1 MNFNEHSELVGQHA
15 LFSPSQSS
23 WLRYDKKKIT
33 ERILSE
39 YRAPLGTEI
48 HEFSAIQ
55 IKLKNKISNIK
66 NLKQSIGT
74 YILSK
79 YELLE
84 LSIDFAEKLIDM
96 MGYISNDVYET
107 IKAYI
112 NDAIGFRMTP
122 EQVLFYTED
131 IFGTTDAISFRDNFL
146 RIHDLKTGIT
156 PAHMEQLMVYAG
168 IFCLE
173 YNVKPP
179 SIETELRLY
188 QAGDVLIHNPDPEEM
203 VDLIEQI
210 TKIGAIT
217 RKIRGRAK

>member
-1 MNFNEHSELVGQHA
+1 MIFNEHSELRGQHA
-15 LFSPSQSS
+15 LFSPSQSA

-48 HEFSAIQ
+48 HEFAAIQ
-55 IKLKNKISNIK
+55 IKLKNKCTNIK
-66 NLKQSIGT
+66 NLKQNIAT

-84 LSIDFAEKLIDM
+84 LSSEFSAKLIEM
-96 MGYISNDVYET
+96 MQFITNDVYET
-107 IKAYI
+107 VKAYI

-122 EQVLFYTED
+122 EQVLYYTDD
-131 IFGTTDAISFRDNFL
+131 IFGTTDAIAFRDNVL

-173 YNVKPP
+173 YNLKPDA
-179 SIETELRLY
+179 INMELRLY
-188 QAGDVLIHNPDPEEM
+188 QSGEVLTHSPEPDEM
-203 VDLIEQI
+203 SELIDNI
-210 TKIGAIT
+210 IKIGDAAN
-217 RKIRGRAK
+217 KIRGGNK